1 MHAIY
6 QLIWRFF
13 SFAAAAILF
22 AASLMFFVDFA
33 VGGYFA
39 SKMGAEQNDLLL
51 YAVCPAFLSAFVCI
65 VSAWSLPGKLF
76 ELIGYYSILERM
88 ARFELSW
95 RQKLPGPKW
104 QTVMGPTGKLADALL
119 WQGKTEEAEKT
130 YYEVAEYSKTAGL
143 WASFIV
149 GPSLENYAERLAST
163 GRLLDYADWKG
174 RFRGATVSRRIIIL
188 LWLAM
193 CVLAGQQAL
202 RYTSQSVPTIASYL
216 SYLGRY
222 ELADSLLT
230 SGEEIL
236 HKFAPN
242 ARAESNGFKIKMA
255 QNNVRWGRL
264 ADGEQLYYA
273 VMPVREILEGK
284 HDAEIRDDVSA
295 IGMMQEL
302 ASLKMRRG
310 RPDEARQI
318 LDKLYKLY
326 PSASLLISL
335 SDLYLEEGQLKE
347 AEEQLDKARKSL
359 AKIPDEDNKNFIS
372 LSTTLRMGRMRLMQK
387 NGGAAETEFN
397 TGLMTINGAKG
408 KVDSFRLPYLIGLM
422 EAAHMQSDTKKE
434 ENYRK
439 AVLEET
445 LKLQSSKTP
454 LDASVSCH
462 QAAEAMERC
471 GQFAIADQLIVD
483 GMEKIEKATSATNPA
498 MASYYVKRGELA
510 LAQGH
515 LDAAAHLCQKAV
527 KLINQKA
534 LSSEHPA
541 VLDAE
546 VLAGTAALKLKMN
559 DEAASF
565 LWEVKRI
572 VEKNGLQRIDAK
584 VAEALRQYKSLLD
597 EHGNKARADEVQSL
611 LDATKVK
618 QNSYN

>member
-13 SFAAAAILF
+13 SFAAAAILC
-22 AASLMFFVDFA
+22 AASFLFFADFA
-33 VGGYFA
+33 LGGYFA
-39 SKMGAEQNDLLL
+39 SKVGAEQNDVLI
-51 YAVCPAFLSAFVCI
+51 YAVYPALLSAFVLC

-95 RQKLPGPKW
+95 RRKLPGPKW
-104 QTVMGPTGKLADALL
+104 QTVMGATGKLADALL

-130 YYEVAEYSKTAGL
+130 YYEVAEYSKSAGL

-174 RFRGATVSRRIIIL
+174 RFRGATVSRRIVIV

-222 ELADSLLT
+222 ELADSLLS
-230 SGEEIL
+230 SGAQIL

-242 ARAESNGFKIKMA
+242 ARAEENGFKIKMA

-264 ADGEQLYYA
+264 ADGEQYYLE
-273 VMPVREILEGK
+273 VLPVKDILAGK

-295 IGMMQEL
+295 IGMLQEL
-302 ASLKMRRG
+302 SALKMRRG

-318 LDKLYKLY
+318 LEKLYKLY

-335 SDLYLEEGQLKE
+335 ADLYLEEGQIKE
-347 AEEQLDKARKSL
+347 AEEQLDKAKQSL
-359 AKIPDEDNKNFIS
+359 AKIPDPDNKNFVD
-372 LSTTLRMGRMRLMQK
+372 LSTTLRFGRLRLMEK
-387 NGGAAETEFN
+387 NGAAAETEFN
-397 TGLMTINGAKG
+397 SGLSKINEAKG
-408 KVDSFRLPYLIGLM
+408 KLESFRLPYLIGLM
-422 EAAHMQSDTKKE
+422 EAAHMQADAAKE
-434 ENYRK
+434 ENFRK
-439 AVLEET
+439 DVLEET
-445 LKLQSSKTP
+445 LKLQGSKTP

-462 QAAEAMERC
+462 QAADAMERC
-471 GQFAIADQLIVD
+471 GQFAIADQLLID
-483 GMEKIEKATSATNPA
+483 GMDKIQKATSAENPA
-498 MASYYVKRGELA
+498 NASYFVKRGEIA

-515 LDAAAHLCQKAV
+515 VDSAAHLCQKAF
-527 KLINQKA
+527 KLIDRKA

-541 VLDAE
+541 VLDAN
-546 VLAGTAALKLKMN
+546 VLAGMAALRLKMN
-559 DEAASF
+559 NEAASF

-572 VEKNGLQRIDAK
+572 TEKNGLQRIDAK
-584 VAEALRQYKSLLD
+584 VAEALKQYKKLLL
-597 EHGNKARADEVQSL
+597 EHGNSARAEEVQAL

>member
-1 MHAIY
+1 MHATY

-13 SFAAAAILF
+13 SFAAAVILC
-22 AASLMFFVDFA
+22 AASLLFFVDFA
-33 VGGYFA
+33 IGGYFA
-39 SKMGAEQNDLLL
+39 SRMGADQNDVLV
-51 YAVCPAFLSAFVCI
+51 YAVGPALVSAFVLI
-65 VSAWSLPGKLF
+65 LTAWSIPGKLF
-76 ELIGYYSILERM
+76 ELVGYYSILERM

-95 RQKLPGPKW
+95 REKLPGPKW
-104 QTVMGPTGKLADALL
+104 QTVMGATGRLADALL

-130 YYEVAEYSKTAGL
+130 YYEVAEYSKTAGI

-174 RFRGATVSRRIIIL
+174 RFRGATVSRRILIL

-202 RYTSQSVPTIASYL
+202 TYTSQSVPTIASYL

-222 ELADSLLT
+222 ELADSVLS
-230 SGEEIL
+230 SGAQIL
-236 HKFAPN
+236 RRFAPN
-242 ARAESNGFKIKMA
+242 ARSEDNGFKIKMA

-264 ADGEQLYYA
+264 ADGEQLYLEIL
-273 VMPVREILEGK
+273 PVREILAGK
-284 HDAEIRDDVSA
+284 HDAEIRDDVNA
-295 IGMMQEL
+295 IGMLQEL
-302 ASLKMRRG
+302 SALKMRRG

-335 SDLYLEEGQLKE
+335 ADLYLEAGQLKE
-347 AEEQLDKARKSL
+347 AEEQLEKAKKSL
-359 AKIPDEDNKNFIS
+359 AKIPDEDNKNFIL
-372 LSTTLRMGRMRLMQK
+372 LSTTLRMGRLRLIEK
-387 NGGAAETEFN
+387 NGAAAETEFN
-397 TGLMTINGAKG
+397 AGLSKINALKG
-408 KVDSFRLPYLIGLM
+408 KLESFRLPYLIGLM
-422 EAAHMQSDTKKE
+422 DAAHMQADAKKE
-434 ENYRK
+434 ESFRK
-439 AVLEET
+439 SVLEET
-445 LKLQSSKTP
+445 LRLQSSKAP

-462 QAAEAMERC
+462 QAADAMERC
-471 GQFAIADQLIVD
+471 GQYPIADQLLID
-483 GMEKIEKATSATNPA
+483 GMERIEKATAADNA
-498 MASYYVKRGELA
+498 AIASYYVNRGEIA

-515 LDAAAHLCQKAV
+515 VDSAAHLCQKAFR
-527 KLINQKA
+527 LIDQKA

-541 VLDAE
+541 VLDAN
-546 VLAGTAALKLKMN
+546 VLAGMAALKLKMDN
-559 DEAASF
+559 EAASF

-584 VAEALRQYKSLLD
+584 VAEALNQYRTLLLA
-597 EHGNKARADEVQSL
+597 HGNKARAQEVQDL